1 MREREKV
8 LYENMLPCELN
19 IEMYTKQTVVK
30 CVHEGDVKVEM
41 ASQSHCKKILDI
53 VFNSNCEPP
62 LGEIPCSPVV
72 GLSFPCTKAQLGRHS
87 RKK

>member
-41 ASQSHCKKILDI
+41 ASQSHC
-53 VFNSNCEPP
+53 
-62 LGEIPCSPVV
+62 
-72 GLSFPCTKAQLGRHS
+72 
-87 RKK
+87 